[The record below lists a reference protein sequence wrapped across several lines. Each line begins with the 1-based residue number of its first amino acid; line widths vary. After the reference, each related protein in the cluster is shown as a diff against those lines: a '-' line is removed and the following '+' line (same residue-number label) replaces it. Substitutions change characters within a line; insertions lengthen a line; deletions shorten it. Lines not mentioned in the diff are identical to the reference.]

1 MQTTHFLTDGKN
13 ISTYFF
19 QPIQR
24 LEPNFTINGIR
35 NFMTQ
40 HKQHKQLV
48 LNDDKN
54 IFAYCFQPIHRLES
68 NFTTD
73 GIRNFMV
80 QQKQAI
86 KSL

>member
-1 MQTTHFLTDGKN
+1 MA
-13 ISTYFF
+13 
-19 QPIQR
+19 
-24 LEPNFTINGIR
+24 
-35 NFMTQ
+35 Q

-48 LNDDKN
+48 LSDDKN